1 MLMDLKPEIFRSE
14 LSGDEYHL
22 YHHPSGLDVLIMP
35 MPGFTTTEALFAAK
49 YGSVNN
55 SFRTLDTEDLIT
67 VPDGIAHYLE
77 HKLFEGE
84 ECGVFERYASTGAS
98 ANAFTSLDITAYTFS
113 ASSDYEE
120 PLSIL
125 LDFVQHPYITEEN
138 VEKERGII
146 AQEIKMSQD
155 SPSRALFFELLDS
168 IYHVHPVKIDI
179 AGTVESIQDITAEL
193 LMKCHST
200 FYNLNNMVLS
210 IAGNVDDETVLR
222 ICDEQL
228 VPSENKQLESPIPD
242 EPDDVVRSR
251 SVIYRE
257 IGVPMFTLGFKCPP
271 LKGIGLLRTSIAADL
286 MLKVLFG
293 NMSDWYRDAFER
305 GLINSTFGTEVF
317 CSEQGYFL
325 LILSGESK
333 DPDAVYENIAE
344 KIRSL
349 DPSHFDKDLLN
360 TLIKGGYGSEIMRYN
375 VVSECAESMCFCYT
389 QGVSCFDNLKIMSEL
404 TPEEVFDTAKLLDID
419 RSSFCIVRK
428 REDG

>member
-1 MLMDLKPEIFRSE
+1 MQLKLEPKIYRSE

-22 YHHPSGLDVLIMP
+22 YHHPSGLDILIMP
-35 MPGFTTTEALFAAK
+35 LPGFTTTEALFATK

-55 SFRTLDTEDLIT
+55 CFKTVDTGDFIS

-98 ANAFTSLDITAYTFS
+98 ANAFTSFDVTAYTFS

-146 AQEIKMSQD
+146 AQEIKMSND
-155 SPSRALFFELLDS
+155 SPVRALFFELLQS
-168 IYHVHPVKIDI
+168 VYHNHPVKIDI
-179 AGTVESIQDITAEL
+179 AGTVDSIQSITASL
-193 LMKCHST
+193 LMKCHET
-200 FYNLNNMVLS
+200 FYNMNNMVLS

-228 VPSENKQLESPIPD
+228 APSVNKQLELFVPD
-242 EPDDVVRSR
+242 EPDTVVKSR
-251 SVIYRE
+251 SVITRE
-257 IGVPMFTLGFKCPP
+257 IGVPMFNLGFKCPP
-271 LKGIGLLRTSIAADL
+271 LKGRDLLKTSIAADL

-293 NMSDWYRDAFER
+293 NMSEWYRDAFEN

-317 CSEQGYFL
+317 SSEQGYFM
-325 LILSGESK
+325 LILSGEAK
-333 DPDAVYENIAE
+333 DPDAVYESISR
-344 KIRSL
+344 KISSL
-349 DPSHFDKDLLN
+349 DYSGFDLQLLN
-360 TLIKGGYGSEIMRYN
+360 TMIKGGYGSEIMKYN
-375 VVSECAESMCFCYT
+375 NVSECAESMCFCYV
-389 QGVSCFDNLKIMSEL
+389 QGVSCFDNLKIMSDL
-404 TPEEVFDTAKLLDID
+404 TPEEVFETTRLLDMD

-428 REDG
+428 

>member
-1 MLMDLKPEIFRSE
+1 MNLEPEIFRSE

-22 YHHPSGLDVLIMP
+22 YHHPSGLDVLIMQ

-55 SFRTLDTEDLIT
+55 CFRTLDTGDFIK

-84 ECGVFERYASTGAS
+84 ECGVFERFAATGAS
-98 ANAFTSLDITAYTFS
+98 ANAFTSFDITAYTFS

-125 LDFVQHPYITEEN
+125 LDFVQHPFITDEN

-146 AQEIKMSQD
+146 AQEIKMSDD
-155 SPSRALFFELLDS
+155 SPTRALFFELLQS
-168 IYHVHPVKIDI
+168 VYHDNPVNIDI
-179 AGTVESIQDITAEL
+179 AGTVESIQDITASL
-193 LMKCHST
+193 LMKCHGT

-222 ICDEQL
+222 ICDEKL
-228 VPSENKQLESPIPD
+228 VPSENKHLELFTAE
-242 EPDDVVRSR
+242 EPDTVVKSR
-251 SVIYRE
+251 SVISRE
-257 IGVPMFTLGFKCPP
+257 IGVPMFSLGFKCPP
-271 LKGIGLLRTSIAADL
+271 LKGRELLKTSIAADL

-293 NMSDWYRDAFER
+293 NMSDWYRNAFEQ
-305 GLINSTFGTEVF
+305 GLINSTFSTEVF
-317 CSEQGYFL
+317 SSEQGYFL
-325 LILSGESK
+325 LILSGEAK
-333 DPDAVYENIAE
+333 DPDAIYNSICD

-349 DPSHFDKDLLN
+349 DCSNFDSELLR
-360 TLIKGGYGSEIMRYN
+360 TLIKGGYGSEIMKYN
-375 VVSECAESMCFCYT
+375 IVSECAEAMCFYYT

-404 TPEEVFDTAKLLDID
+404 TPEEVFETTKLLDTD
-419 RSSFCIVRK
+419 RSSFCVVRK
-428 REDG
+428 

>member
-1 MLMDLKPEIFRSE
+1 MKLEPEIFRSE

-22 YHHPSGLDVLIMP
+22 YHHPSGLDVLIMR

-55 SFRTLDTEDLIT
+55 CFRTLDTGDFIK

-84 ECGVFERYASTGAS
+84 ECGVFERFAATGAS
-98 ANAFTSLDITAYTFS
+98 ANAFTSFDITAYTFS

-125 LDFVQHPYITEEN
+125 LDFVQHPFITDEN

-146 AQEIKMSQD
+146 AQEIKMSDD
-155 SPSRALFFELLDS
+155 SPTRALFFELLQS
-168 IYHVHPVKIDI
+168 VYHSNPVNIDI
-179 AGTVESIQDITAEL
+179 AGTVESIQDITASL
-193 LMKCHST
+193 LMKCHDT

-222 ICDEQL
+222 ICDEKL
-228 VPSENKQLESPIPD
+228 VPSENKHLELFTAE
-242 EPDDVVRSR
+242 EPDTVVKSR
-251 SVIYRE
+251 SVISRE
-257 IGVPMFTLGFKCPP
+257 IGVPMFSLGFKCPP
-271 LKGIGLLRTSIAADL
+271 LKCRELLKTSIAADL

-293 NMSDWYRDAFER
+293 NMSDWYRNAFEQ
-305 GLINSTFGTEVF
+305 GLINSTFSTEVF
-317 CSEQGYFL
+317 SSEQGYFL
-325 LILSGESK
+325 LILSGEAK
-333 DPDAVYENIAE
+333 DPDAVYNSICD

-349 DPSHFDKDLLN
+349 DCSNFDSELLR
-360 TLIKGGYGSEIMRYN
+360 TLIKGGYGSEIMKYN
-375 VVSECAESMCFCYT
+375 IVSECAEAMCFYYT

-404 TPEEVFDTAKLLDID
+404 TPEEVFETTKLLDTD
-419 RSSFCIVRK
+419 RSSFCVVRK
-428 REDG
+428 

>member
-1 MLMDLKPEIFRSE
+1 MKLEPEIFRSE

-55 SFRTLDTEDLIT
+55 CFRTLETGDFIK

-84 ECGVFERYASTGAS
+84 ECGAFERYASTGAS
-98 ANAFTSLDITAYTFS
+98 ANAFTSFDVTAYTFS

-125 LDFVQHPYITEEN
+125 LDFVQHPYITDEN

-155 SPSRALFFELLDS
+155 SPSRALFFELLNS
-168 IYHVHPVKIDI
+168 LYHHHPVRIDI

-193 LMKCHST
+193 LMKCHET

-228 VPSENKQLESPIPD
+228 VPAENKQLESAVPE
-242 EPDDVVRSR
+242 EPETVVCPR
-251 SVIYRE
+251 SVINRE
-257 IGVPMFTLGFKCPP
+257 IGVPMFSLGFKCPP
-271 LKGIGLLRTSIAADL
+271 LNGIELLRTSIAADL

-293 NMSDWYRDAFER
+293 NMSDWYRDVFEQ
-305 GLINSTFGTEVF
+305 GIINSTFGTEVF
-317 CSEQGYFL
+317 SSEQGYFM
-325 LILSGESK
+325 LIISGESK
-333 DPDAVYENIAE
+333 DPDAVFESISE

-349 DPSHFDKDLLN
+349 DFAGFDKELLS

-375 VVSECAESMCFCYT
+375 IVSECAEAMCFCYT

-404 TPEEVFDTAKLLDID
+404 TPEEVFETAKLLDID

-428 REDG
+428 